1 MNEINWGIIG
11 CGDVAEVKSGPAFQK
26 VPHSNLISVMRRN
39 EEKAKDFAKR
49 HHVPHWTSNAEDILN
64 NDDINAV
71 YIATPPS
78 THLTY
83 ALQALDADKH
93 VYLEKPMA
101 LNALEAQQI
110 TNALNNSTSKLTMAH
125 YRRKLPAFLK
135 VKELLNT
142 NSIGDIIHVDLQV
155 LQSKKELFVADAKNN
170 WRIQPE
176 ISGGGYFYDLAPH
189 HIDLMIHFFGPI
201 EKVHGLTKPTN
212 RNVNVEEIV
221 NGIISFKNGIQFR
234 GIWNFNAAEVN
245 EKDECIIYGT
255 NGRIQFSF
263 FGSEV
268 VLKKN
273 NEEQTFSFT
282 NPNHVQEPMIQ
293 ATVNFFLGKVE
304 NPCTAEDGV
313 LIMNLLDE
321 LKGCKH

>member
-78 THLTY
+78 SHLTY
-83 ALQALDADKH
+83 TLRALEAGKH

-101 LNALEAQQI
+101 LNAIEAQQI
-110 TNALNNSTSKLTMAH
+110 INVLGNSTGKLTMAH

-135 VKELLNT
+135 VKELLDI

-155 LQSKKELFVADAKNN
+155 LQSKKELFVADAIDN

-201 EKVHGLTKPTN
+201 LKVLGLTKPTN
-212 RNVNVEEIV
+212 RNANVEEIV
-221 NGIISFKNGIQFR
+221 NGIISFENGIQFR
-234 GIWNFNAAEVN
+234 GIWNFNAAEIN

-255 NGRIQFSF
+255 NGRIKFSF

-268 VLKKN
+268 VLKRN

-282 NPNHVQEPMIQ
+282 NPNHVQEPMI
-293 ATVNFFLGKVE
+293 ANTVDYFLGKDK
-304 NPCTAEDGV
+304 NPCTAEDGLMV
-313 LIMNLLDE
+313 METLGKLSGNL
-321 LKGCKH
+321 